1 MTVMSDGRL
10 RCPAANDRDEVDPDD
25 VAEISVLE
33 WAESERRMADLRQH
47 NRRLSHFTAPE

>member
-1 MTVMSDGRL
+1 
-10 RCPAANDRDEVDPDD
+10 
-25 VAEISVLE
+25 LE